1 MKQTSYQSKTKKQGD
16 STFPRLIERANLCP
30 DTTMSKAIDDPI
42 IISVPSDYIQESRI
56 RSAIA
61 SSANDYCC
69 ECNHVV

>member
-1 MKQTSYQSKTKKQGD
+1 
-16 STFPRLIERANLCP
+16 
-30 DTTMSKAIDDPI
+30 MSKAIDDPI

-69 ECNHVV
+69 ECNHIV